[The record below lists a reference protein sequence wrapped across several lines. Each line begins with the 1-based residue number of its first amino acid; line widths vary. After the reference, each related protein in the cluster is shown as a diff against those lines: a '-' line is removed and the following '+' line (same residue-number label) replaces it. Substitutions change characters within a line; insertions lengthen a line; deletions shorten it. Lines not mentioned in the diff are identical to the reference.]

1 MKQRLTGTRL
11 GKAMDFEAGLMFS
24 HPIVLKCKDLLGWF
38 IWMFLVNSLI
48 VDNYLQQQSC
58 SFLGRRAKK
67 TKLSIQI
74 STNRKHNE
82 K

>member
-11 GKAMDFEAGLMFS
+11 GKAMDLKQVLMFS
-24 HPIVLKCKDLLGWF
+24 HPIVLKYKDLLGWF

-67 TKLSIQI
+67 RKLSMQI